1 MPFLAFFTFSLQDRR
16 NFVDVFYAQS
26 LGGYFSE
33 IQVLLKFEMTWN
45 AVSHLRPSQ
54 PMMGK
59 ELLNWWCRDSG
70 TSKLLYAV
78 LIASKCDH
86 LVILRSVM
94 YQHFNHEFAS
104 IFIDTKLTSSLE
116 EEPANVCSRRSRGG
130 WLKSKDALFVQ
141 LVWRAAWQNKVER
154 TPGDRSLVR
163 GFFARRTGALNSSW
177 ISFSLLSWD
186 EQVQG
191 NEDEFVVLST
201 EWRSHRGLAKCGPT
215 RLAHTLHILHQGQR
229 WSACEWSVRHG
240 IFPWEGAF
248 ARCHH
253 CHFGWP

>member
-1 MPFLAFFTFSLQDRR
+1 MSMPFLAFFTFSLQDRR

-78 LIASKCDH
+78 LIASCECDH

-130 WLKSKDALFVQ
+130 WLKSKDALFVCSFCPVSVAPGVTKQGGAHSWWSLFSAQ
-141 LVWRAAWQNKVER
+141 LLCKKNWGVEFIL
-154 TPGDRSLVR
+154 DIFL
-163 GFFARRTGALNSSW
+163 SS
-177 ISFSLLSWD
+177 FL
-186 EQVQG
+186 
-191 NEDEFVVLST
+191 
-201 EWRSHRGLAKCGPT
+201 R
-215 RLAHTLHILHQGQR
+215 
-229 WSACEWSVRHG
+229 
-240 IFPWEGAF
+240 
-248 ARCHH
+248 
-253 CHFGWP
+253 